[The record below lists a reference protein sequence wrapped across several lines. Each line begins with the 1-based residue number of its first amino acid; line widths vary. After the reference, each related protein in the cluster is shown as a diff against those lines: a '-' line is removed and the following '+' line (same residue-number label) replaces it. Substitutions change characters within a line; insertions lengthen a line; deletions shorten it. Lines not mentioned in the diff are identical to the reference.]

1 MFHARLATGL
11 HLCGEQQRRWEQQA
25 AANAQLERSLHTS
38 SVRAV
43 EVVAVFTAA
52 IAFAVGS
59 LQVTLTGKLPL
70 SDRLWLLTAQG
81 AGLALF
87 ALLIVGGTW
96 LITRSHHQQDRGTV

>member
-1 MFHARLATGL
+1 M
-11 HLCGEQQRRWEQQA
+11 
-25 AANAQLERSLHTS
+25 ERSLHTS

-59 LQVTLTGKLPL
+59 LQVTLTGKFPL
-70 SDRLWLLTAQG
+70 RDRLCLPAAQG

-87 ALLIVGGTW
+87 ALLTVGGTW
-96 LITRSHHQQDRGTV
+96 LITRSHHQRDRGNK